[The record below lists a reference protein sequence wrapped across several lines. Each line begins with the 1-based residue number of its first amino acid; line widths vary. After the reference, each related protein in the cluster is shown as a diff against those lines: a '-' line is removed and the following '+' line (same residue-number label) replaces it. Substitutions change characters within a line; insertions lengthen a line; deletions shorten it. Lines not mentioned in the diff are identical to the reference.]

1 MLRKE
6 GISTLLKTTA
16 LLSFPVC
23 LKDLTLLEKGYHQIS
38 VNVQL
43 LFITG
48 VVKNSFFSFCVA
60 PVQRI

>member
-1 MLRKE
+1 MLKKE
-6 GISTLLKTTA
+6 GISTLFKTTA
-16 LLSFPVC
+16 QLSFPVC
-23 LKDLTLLEKGYHQIS
+23 LKDLTSLEKGYHQIS

-48 VVKNSFFSFCVA
+48 VVKNSCFLLGVA